1 MSTISLDNFQE
12 ERKDEDVS
20 RPESGDVNVRLLGR
34 KKIESSKTGSD
45 ELQLSLCCIMGNY
58 DYVCVCV
65 DLLDVLYS

>member
-45 ELQLSLCCIMGNY
+45 
-58 DYVCVCV
+58 
-65 DLLDVLYS
+65 